1 MDDAQELNQEV
12 LDVRKVIEKST
23 SKVSLRDLEKKGFR
37 QVKVLRAGDINQL
50 IFKAVQN
57 VLAKQ
62 PRSGMT
68 EEERQQIVKE
78 ARAELDRQLKEKK
91 QIAADKNQIQ
101 EAHMRLEAKVNE
113 LNQQMAAER
122 RSFEAEKATFDQQKQ
137 SLFEKSLENQ
147 KAAAG
152 NYQGQIDDLRQ
163 RLQATESKKDKLE
176 TEVERLRRLENANE
190 RLQDETERLREDHG
204 RLRED
209 TSDLRAEVKHLKA
222 ELESTKAEL
231 EEAKASG
238 GAHKSGVLG
247 ADAAELQRMR
257 IEMEQSQASTRA
269 MIEGIANTLATVNAG
284 GGGGGGGGGGDMSKQ
299 FKALQLSLSDQ
310 IRKGINCMGRG
321 GNDLDLS
328 PEAAA
333 ALFAGQ
339 ADNIEME
346 TNIKD
351 IKVQEQK
358 AAGVNDKLAKLRNLR
373 KK

>member
-1 MDDAQELNQEV
+1 MDDGSELKREV

-78 ARAELDRQLKEKK
+78 ARTELDRQLKEKK
-91 QIAADKNQIQ
+91 QIAADKTQIE
-101 EAHMRLEAKVNE
+101 EAKLRLEAKVNE
-113 LNQQMAAER
+113 LNQQMANER
-122 RSFEAEKATFDQQKQ
+122 RQFEAEKREFTVQKQ

-147 KAAAG
+147 KQAAT
-152 NYQGQIDDLRQ
+152 NYQDQINDLR
-163 RLQATESKKDKLE
+163 K
-176 TEVERLRRLENANE
+176 RLESAE
-190 RLQDETERLREDHG
+190 TRRDRLEAEAERLREELVKAKEDMAGVTHG
-204 RLRED
+204 
-209 TSDLRAEVKHLKA
+209 
-222 ELESTKAEL
+222 
-231 EEAKASG
+231 SG
-238 GAHKSGVLG
+238 LLN

-257 IEMEQSQASTRA
+257 MEAEQRDQQMKS
-269 MIEGIANTLATVNAG
+269 MIEGLANTLAGAG
-284 GGGGGGGGGGDMSKQ
+284 GGGGNGGDLSKQ
-299 FKALQLSLSDQ
+299 FKSLQLSLSDQ
-310 IRKGINCMGRG
+310 IRKGMGSMGRG
-321 GNDLDLS
+321 GQDFDLS

-339 ADNIEME
+339 ADDVQME
-346 TNIKD
+346 TNIRD
-351 IKVQEQK
+351 IKVEEKK